1 MSEYVKMT
9 FDDGGF
15 TYFLQNIRGS
25 KLKQALKSGLR
36 KTLNIIKQ
44 KAAQNLKA
52 VSFKSG
58 SVSVDKAIL
67 FTNNQGAKYVLPS
80 FRKGIMT
87 KVSKDG
93 TSGRVELIGRGD
105 NYNPILKMIEAGK
118 GDRKTKGKK
127 GKSHSTGSIT
137 HTFFTDAVTETK
149 DKVQT
154 ALQKH
159 LDDVINKAH
168 EKWKQGK
175 R

>member
-1 MSEYVKMT
+1 MSDFVRMT

-15 TYFLQNIRGS
+15 SYFLQNIKGS

-44 KAAQNLKA
+44 KATQNLKA

-58 SVSVDKAIL
+58 SVSVDKPIL
-67 FTNNQGAKYVLPS
+67 FTNKQGAKYVLPS

-93 TSGRVELIGRGD
+93 TSGRVELIGKGS

-118 GDRKTKGKK
+118 GTRQTKH
-127 GKSHSTGSIT
+127 HSTGSIT
-137 HTFFTDAVTETK
+137 HTFFSNAVTETK
-149 DKVQT
+149 DKVQSS
-154 ALQKH
+154 LQKH
-159 LDDVINKAH
+159 LDDAINKAH
-168 EKWKQGK
+168 DKWKQGK